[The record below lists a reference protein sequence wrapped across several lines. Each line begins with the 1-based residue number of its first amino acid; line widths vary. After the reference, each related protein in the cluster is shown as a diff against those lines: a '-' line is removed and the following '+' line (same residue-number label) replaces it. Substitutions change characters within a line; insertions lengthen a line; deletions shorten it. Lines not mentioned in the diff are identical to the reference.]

1 MYNYFM
7 IIGKLKEV
15 KNNRAVIRVQRPFLN
30 PNGEREF
37 DDIEVLI
44 SNFFNEAVEGF
55 IDKWVSIKGRIKSY
69 GEPNYEVDLI
79 AERIMLLDNH
89 DTDIS
94 TIG

>member
-7 IIGKLKEV
+7 IIGKLEKV
-15 KNNRAVIRVQRPFLN
+15 KINRAVIKVQRHFFN
-30 PNGEREF
+30 SEGKKDF

-44 SNFFNEAVEGF
+44 PNFPDEIDRF

-79 AERIMLLDNH
+79 AERIMLLANEEN
-89 DTDIS
+89 
-94 TIG
+94 

>member
-15 KNNRAVIRVQRPFLN
+15 KSNRAVIRVQRSFLN
-30 PNGEREF
+30 PTGEREF

-44 SNFFNEAVEGF
+44 PNFPDEIEKF
-55 IDKWVSIKGRIKSY
+55 IDKWVSVKGRIKSY

-89 DTDIS
+89 DTNIN
-94 TIG
+94 TIE